1 MKKIFKK
8 IEFKISACFFVIS
21 ILIIS
26 LMLFSWYKQSSS
38 KLMTYEKEE
47 TSQEVKNAS
56 IYVASY
62 LEKNKNLASLL
73 AMSAES
79 QNIMDDK
86 TDFKN
91 LKDIIKVS
99 EKSDEFIKKIFLVSE
114 NGNIISNEKVNL
126 ETNKDMKNISW
137 YKKLINS
144 NNMAFASK
152 ADFSKISS
160 DSSKNIISISK
171 EIKDKNNKRLG
182 FVVINLSYK
191 FLEDFLSTI
200 NFGKDG
206 YVFILSS
213 EEELLFKSKNMEDFG
228 KKDYEKL
235 LKKRMKPEKMDFV
248 SSNVFIPNTQWKLVG
263 ISFSNAISNL
273 KKQLIESSLI
283 LALIVFILTLLV
295 SIFVSKKISKPI
307 IYLIGEIKKTD
318 KKLYKIKSLPQASS
332 EIQILTKEYNNLID
346 RIFVLTE
353 DIEKKEEQKRTYQ
366 VKALQSQINP
376 HFLYNTLDTI
386 LWLVEFGENEKAIKV
401 TKNLGMLLR
410 NSLNIDED
418 FVKLDKEIEHA
429 KNYLDIQKIRYDN
442 KFTYE
447 FIKKIETSSLY
458 VPKLILQPIIE
469 NAIYHGIRE
478 KKSKSYIK
486 IIVEKNPEYLIIKI
500 IDNGLGPKEK
510 KENIPTK
517 LGGIGMENVNNR
529 IKLLCGEKYNL
540 KMQREKDETIVTY
553 KLKIM
558 KQKIWINLF

>member
-79 QNIMDDK
+79 QNIMNGK

-213 EEELLFKSKNMEDFG
+213 EEELLFKSKNMGDFG

-283 LALIVFILTLLV
+283 LALIVFVLTLLV

-447 FIKKIETSSLY
+447 FIKKIQTSSLY

-529 IKLLCGEKYNL
+529 IKLLCGEKYN
-540 KMQREKDETIVTY
+540 TIVTY
-553 KLKIM
+553 KLKII
-558 KQKIWINLF
+558 KEI

>member
-114 NGNIISNEKVNL
+114 NGNIISNEKVSL

-283 LALIVFILTLLV
+283 LALIVFVLTLLV

-418 FVKLDKEIEHA
+418 FVKLDKEIGHA

-447 FIKKIETSSLY
+447 FIKKIQTSSLY

-540 KMQREKDETIVTY
+540 KMQRENGETIVTY
-553 KLKIM
+553 KLKII
-558 KQKIWINLF
+558 KEI

>member
-283 LALIVFILTLLV
+283 LALIVFVLTLLV

-553 KLKIM
+553 KLKII
-558 KQKIWINLF
+558 KEI

>member
-273 KKQLIESSLI
+273 KKQLIESSII
-283 LALIVFILTLLV
+283 LALIVFVLTLLV

-418 FVKLDKEIEHA
+418 FVKLDKEIGHA

-447 FIKKIETSSLY
+447 FIKKIQTSSLY

-486 IIVEKNPEYLIIKI
+486 IIVVEKNPEYLIIKI

-540 KMQREKDETIVTY
+540 KMQRENGETIVTY
-553 KLKIM
+553 KLKII
-558 KQKIWINLF
+558 KEI

>member
-38 KLMTYEKEE
+38 KLMKYEKEE

-283 LALIVFILTLLV
+283 LALIVFVLTLLV

-517 LGGIGMENVNNR
+517 LGGIGMENVNYR

-540 KMQREKDETIVTY
+540 KMQRENGETIVTY
-553 KLKIM
+553 KLKII
-558 KQKIWINLF
+558 KEI

>member
-1 MKKIFKK
+1 MKKVFKK

-283 LALIVFILTLLV
+283 LAIIVFVLTLLV

-447 FIKKIETSSLY
+447 FIKKIQTSSLY

-553 KLKIM
+553 KLKII
-558 KQKIWINLF
+558 KEI

>member
-1 MKKIFKK
+1 MCIR
-8 IEFKISACFFVIS
+8 
-21 ILIIS
+21 
-26 LMLFSWYKQSSS
+26 
-38 KLMTYEKEE
+38 
-47 TSQEVKNAS
+47 
-56 IYVASY
+56 
-62 LEKNKNLASLL
+62 
-73 AMSAES
+73 
-79 QNIMDDK
+79 D
-86 TDFKN
+86 
-91 LKDIIKVS
+91 
-99 EKSDEFIKKIFLVSE
+99 
-114 NGNIISNEKVNL
+114 
-126 ETNKDMKNISW
+126 
-137 YKKLINS
+137 
-144 NNMAFASK
+144 
-152 ADFSKISS
+152 
-160 DSSKNIISISK
+160 
-171 EIKDKNNKRLG
+171 R
-182 FVVINLSYK
+182 
-191 FLEDFLSTI
+191 
-200 NFGKDG
+200 
-206 YVFILSS
+206 
-213 EEELLFKSKNMEDFG
+213 
-228 KKDYEKL
+228 
-235 LKKRMKPEKMDFV
+235 
-248 SSNVFIPNTQWKLVG
+248 
-263 ISFSNAISNL
+263 
-273 KKQLIESSLI
+273 
-283 LALIVFILTLLV
+283 IVFILTLLV

-418 FVKLDKEIEHA
+418 FVKLDKEIGHA

-447 FIKKIETSSLY
+447 FIKKIQTSSLY

-553 KLKIM
+553 KLKII
-558 KQKIWINLF
+558 KEI

>member
-283 LALIVFILTLLV
+283 LALIVFVLTLLV

-447 FIKKIETSSLY
+447 FIKKIQTSSLY

-540 KMQREKDETIVTY
+540 KMQREKDETVVTY
-553 KLKIM
+553 KLKII
-558 KQKIWINLF
+558 KEI

>member
-517 LGGIGMENVNNR
+517 LGGIGMENVNYR

-553 KLKIM
+553 KLKII
-558 KQKIWINLF
+558 KEI

>member
-38 KLMTYEKEE
+38 KLMAYEKEE

-86 TDFKN
+86 IDFKN

-152 ADFSKISS
+152 ADFSEISS

-418 FVKLDKEIEHA
+418 FVKLDKEIGHA

-447 FIKKIETSSLY
+447 FIKKIQTSSLY

-540 KMQREKDETIVTY
+540 KMQREKDETVITY
-553 KLKIM
+553 KLKII
-558 KQKIWINLF
+558 KEI

>member
-114 NGNIISNEKVNL
+114 NGNIISNEKVSL

-273 KKQLIESSLI
+273 KKQLIESSII
-283 LALIVFILTLLV
+283 LALIVFVLTLLV

-418 FVKLDKEIEHA
+418 FVKLDKEIGHA

-540 KMQREKDETIVTY
+540 KMQRENGETIVTY
-553 KLKIM
+553 KLKII
-558 KQKIWINLF
+558 KEI

>member
-200 NFGKDG
+200 NFGKYG

-283 LALIVFILTLLV
+283 LALIVFVLTLLV

-318 KKLYKIKSLPQASS
+318 KKLYKIESLPQASS

-447 FIKKIETSSLY
+447 FIKKIQTSSLY

-540 KMQREKDETIVTY
+540 KMQRENGETIVTY
-553 KLKIM
+553 KLKII
-558 KQKIWINLF
+558 KEI

>member
-283 LALIVFILTLLV
+283 LALIVFVLTLLV

-318 KKLYKIKSLPQASS
+318 KKLYKIKFLPQASS

-418 FVKLDKEIEHA
+418 FVKLDKEIGHA

-447 FIKKIETSSLY
+447 FIKKIQTSSLY

-540 KMQREKDETIVTY
+540 KMQRENGETIVTY
-553 KLKIM
+553 KLKII
-558 KQKIWINLF
+558 KEI

>member
-469 NAIYHGIRE
+469 NAIYHGIIE

-540 KMQREKDETIVTY
+540 KMQREKDETVITY
-553 KLKIM
+553 KLKII
-558 KQKIWINLF
+558 KEI

>member
-79 QNIMDDK
+79 QNIMNGK

-283 LALIVFILTLLV
+283 LALIVFVLTLLV

-540 KMQREKDETIVTY
+540 KMQRENGETIVTY
-553 KLKIM
+553 KLKII
-558 KQKIWINLF
+558 KEI

>member
-38 KLMTYEKEE
+38 KLMAYEKEE

-152 ADFSKISS
+152 ANFSKISS

-200 NFGKDG
+200 NFGKYG

-283 LALIVFILTLLV
+283 LALIVFVLTLLV

-418 FVKLDKEIEHA
+418 FVKLDKEIGHA

-486 IIVEKNPEYLIIKI
+486 IIVEKNPEFLIIKI

-553 KLKIM
+553 KLKII
-558 KQKIWINLF
+558 KEI

>member
-38 KLMTYEKEE
+38 KLMAYEKEE

-283 LALIVFILTLLV
+283 LALIVFVLTLLV

-318 KKLYKIKSLPQASS
+318 KKLYKIESLPQASS

-540 KMQREKDETIVTY
+540 KMQRENGETIVTY
-553 KLKIM
+553 KLKII
-558 KQKIWINLF
+558 KEI

>member
-114 NGNIISNEKVNL
+114 NGNIISNEKVSL

-410 NSLNIDED
+410 NSLDIDED
-418 FVKLDKEIEHA
+418 FVKLDKEIGHA

-447 FIKKIETSSLY
+447 FIKKIQTSSLY

-553 KLKIM
+553 KLKII
-558 KQKIWINLF
+558 KEI

>member
-418 FVKLDKEIEHA
+418 FVKLDKEIGHA

-447 FIKKIETSSLY
+447 FIKKIQTSSLY

-540 KMQREKDETIVTY
+540 KMQKENGETIVTY
-553 KLKIM
+553 KLKII
-558 KQKIWINLF
+558 KEI

>member
-283 LALIVFILTLLV
+283 LALIVFVLTLLV

-318 KKLYKIKSLPQASS
+318 KKLYKIKSLSQASS

-447 FIKKIETSSLY
+447 FIKKIEISSLY

-553 KLKIM
+553 KLKII
-558 KQKIWINLF
+558 KEI

>member
-38 KLMTYEKEE
+38 KLMAYEKEE

-152 ADFSKISS
+152 ANFSKISS

-200 NFGKDG
+200 NFGKYG

-273 KKQLIESSLI
+273 KKQLIESSII
-283 LALIVFILTLLV
+283 LALIVFVLTLLV

-318 KKLYKIKSLPQASS
+318 KKLYKIESLPQASS

-447 FIKKIETSSLY
+447 FIKKIEISSLY

-540 KMQREKDETIVTY
+540 KMQRENGETIVTY
-553 KLKIM
+553 KLKII
-558 KQKIWINLF
+558 KEI

>member
-38 KLMTYEKEE
+38 KLMAYEKEE

-318 KKLYKIKSLPQASS
+318 KKLYKIESLPQASS

-447 FIKKIETSSLY
+447 FIKKIQTSSLY

-478 KKSKSYIK
+478 KKSKSYIN
-486 IIVEKNPEYLIIKI
+486 IIVEEKPDYLIIKI

-553 KLKIM
+553 KLKII
-558 KQKIWINLF
+558 KEI

>member
-73 AMSAES
+73 AMSVES

-283 LALIVFILTLLV
+283 LALIVFVLTLLV

-318 KKLYKIKSLPQASS
+318 KKLYKIKSIPQASS

-410 NSLNIDED
+410 NSLDIDED

-447 FIKKIETSSLY
+447 FIKKIQTSSLY

-553 KLKIM
+553 KLKII
-558 KQKIWINLF
+558 KEI

>member
-26 LMLFSWYKQSSS
+26 IMLFSWYKQSSS

-283 LALIVFILTLLV
+283 LALIVFVLTLLV

-318 KKLYKIKSLPQASS
+318 KKLYKIESLPQASS

-418 FVKLDKEIEHA
+418 FVKLDKEIGHA

-553 KLKIM
+553 KLKII
-558 KQKIWINLF
+558 KEI

>member
-38 KLMTYEKEE
+38 KLMAYEKEE

-160 DSSKNIISISK
+160 NSSKNIISISK

-283 LALIVFILTLLV
+283 LAIIVFILTLLV

-553 KLKIM
+553 KLKII
-558 KQKIWINLF
+558 KEI

>member
-410 NSLNIDED
+410 NSLDIDED

-447 FIKKIETSSLY
+447 FIKKIQTSSLY

-540 KMQREKDETIVTY
+540 KMQRENGETIVTY
-553 KLKIM
+553 KLKII
-558 KQKIWINLF
+558 KEI

>member
-38 KLMTYEKEE
+38 KLMAYEKEE

-160 DSSKNIISISK
+160 NSSKNIISISK

-283 LALIVFILTLLV
+283 LAIIVFILTLLV

-418 FVKLDKEIEHA
+418 FVKLDKEIEYA

-486 IIVEKNPEYLIIKI
+486 IIVEKNSEFLIIKI

-517 LGGIGMENVNNR
+517 LGGIGMENVNYR

-540 KMQREKDETIVTY
+540 KMQRENGETIVTY
-553 KLKIM
+553 KLKII
-558 KQKIWINLF
+558 KEI

>member
-1 MKKIFKK
+1 MKKILKK

-38 KLMTYEKEE
+38 KLMAYEKEE

-73 AMSAES
+73 AMSSES

-160 DSSKNIISISK
+160 NSSKNIISISK

-283 LALIVFILTLLV
+283 LALIVFVLTLLV

-318 KKLYKIKSLPQASS
+318 KKLYKIESLPQASS

-447 FIKKIETSSLY
+447 FIKKIQTSSLY

-540 KMQREKDETIVTY
+540 KMQRENGETIVTY
-553 KLKIM
+553 KLKII
-558 KQKIWINLF
+558 KEI

>member
-26 LMLFSWYKQSSS
+26 IMLFSWYKQSSS

-47 TSQEVKNAS
+47 TNQEVKNAS

-86 TDFKN
+86 IDFKN

-447 FIKKIETSSLY
+447 FIKKIQTSSLY

-540 KMQREKDETIVTY
+540 KMQRKNGETIVTY
-553 KLKIM
+553 KLKII
-558 KQKIWINLF
+558 KEI

>member
-38 KLMTYEKEE
+38 KLMKYEKEE

-200 NFGKDG
+200 NFGKYG

-283 LALIVFILTLLV
+283 LALIVFVLTLLV

-318 KKLYKIKSLPQASS
+318 KKLYKIKTLPQASS

-418 FVKLDKEIEHA
+418 FVKLDKEIGHA

-540 KMQREKDETIVTY
+540 KMQRENGETIVTY
-553 KLKIM
+553 KLKII
-558 KQKIWINLF
+558 KEI

>member
-38 KLMTYEKEE
+38 KLMAYEKEE

-79 QNIMDDK
+79 QNIMDNK

-283 LALIVFILTLLV
+283 LALIVFVLTLLV

-318 KKLYKIKSLPQASS
+318 KKLYKIESLPQASS

-418 FVKLDKEIEHA
+418 FVKLDKEIGHA

-540 KMQREKDETIVTY
+540 KMQREKDETVITY
-553 KLKIM
+553 KLKII
-558 KQKIWINLF
+558 KEI

>member
-283 LALIVFILTLLV
+283 LAIIVFILTLLV

-447 FIKKIETSSLY
+447 FIKKIQTSSLY

-540 KMQREKDETIVTY
+540 KMQRENGETIVTY
-553 KLKIM
+553 KLKII
-558 KQKIWINLF
+558 KEI

>member
-200 NFGKDG
+200 NFGKYG

-283 LALIVFILTLLV
+283 LALIVFVLTLLV

-517 LGGIGMENVNNR
+517 LGGIGMENVNYR

-540 KMQREKDETIVTY
+540 KMQRENGETIVTY
-553 KLKIM
+553 KLKII
-558 KQKIWINLF
+558 KEL

>member
-114 NGNIISNEKVNL
+114 NGNIISNEKVSL

-273 KKQLIESSLI
+273 KKQLIESSII
-283 LALIVFILTLLV
+283 LALIVFVLTLLV

-318 KKLYKIKSLPQASS
+318 KKLYKIESLPQASS

-418 FVKLDKEIEHA
+418 FVKLDKEIGHA

-447 FIKKIETSSLY
+447 FIKKIQTSSLY

-540 KMQREKDETIVTY
+540 KMQRENGETIVTY
-553 KLKIM
+553 KLKII
-558 KQKIWINLF
+558 KEI

>member
-38 KLMTYEKEE
+38 KLMAYEKEE

-114 NGNIISNEKVNL
+114 NGNIISNEKVSL

-447 FIKKIETSSLY
+447 FIKKIQTSSLY

-553 KLKIM
+553 KLKII
-558 KQKIWINLF
+558 KEI

>member
-418 FVKLDKEIEHA
+418 FVKLDKEIGHA

-447 FIKKIETSSLY
+447 FIKKIETKSLY

-486 IIVEKNPEYLIIKI
+486 IIVEKNPEFLIIKI

-517 LGGIGMENVNNR
+517 LGGIGIENVNNR

-540 KMQREKDETIVTY
+540 KMQRENGETIVTY
-553 KLKIM
+553 KLKII
-558 KQKIWINLF
+558 KEI

>member
-38 KLMTYEKEE
+38 KLMAYEKEE

-114 NGNIISNEKVNL
+114 NGNIISNEKVSL

-283 LALIVFILTLLV
+283 LALIVFVLTLLV

-410 NSLNIDED
+410 NSLDIDED

-447 FIKKIETSSLY
+447 FIKKIQTSSLY

-540 KMQREKDETIVTY
+540 KMQRENGETIVTY
-553 KLKIM
+553 KLKII
-558 KQKIWINLF
+558 KEI

>member
-38 KLMTYEKEE
+38 KLMAYEKEE

-62 LEKNKNLASLL
+62 LEKNKNLANLL

-79 QNIMDDK
+79 QNIIDDK

-91 LKDIIKVS
+91 LKGIIKVS

-540 KMQREKDETIVTY
+540 KMQREKDETVITY
-553 KLKIM
+553 KLKII
-558 KQKIWINLF
+558 KEI

>member
-73 AMSAES
+73 AMSVES

-283 LALIVFILTLLV
+283 LALIVFVLTLLV

-318 KKLYKIKSLPQASS
+318 KKLYKIESLPQASS

-410 NSLNIDED
+410 NSLDIDED

-553 KLKIM
+553 KLKII
-558 KQKIWINLF
+558 KEI

>member
-114 NGNIISNEKVNL
+114 NGNIISNEKVSL

-447 FIKKIETSSLY
+447 FIKKIQTSSLY

-540 KMQREKDETIVTY
+540 KMQRENGETIVTY
-553 KLKIM
+553 KLKII
-558 KQKIWINLF
+558 KEI